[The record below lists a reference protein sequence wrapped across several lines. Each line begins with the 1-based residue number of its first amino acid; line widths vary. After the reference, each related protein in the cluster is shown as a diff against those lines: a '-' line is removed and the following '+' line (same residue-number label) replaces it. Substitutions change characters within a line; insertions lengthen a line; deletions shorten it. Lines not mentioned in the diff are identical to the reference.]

1 MAGENRMSGCTEEAR
16 RLDGDAVRV
25 EFLSSRRRPV
35 GWPPGAGAGL
45 V

>member
-35 GWPPGAGAGL
+35 VGHPAPVQGS
-45 V
+45 